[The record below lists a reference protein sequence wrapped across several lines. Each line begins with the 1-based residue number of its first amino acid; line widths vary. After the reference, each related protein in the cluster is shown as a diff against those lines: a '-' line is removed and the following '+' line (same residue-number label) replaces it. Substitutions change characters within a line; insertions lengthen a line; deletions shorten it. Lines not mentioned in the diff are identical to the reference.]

1 MTTNSDF
8 VEQRI
13 VGAVRFLLAG
23 RVNEILCDSEFTI
36 PVIEFGDYCRATVVT
51 PEITLVSCERTEK
64 ERIIRL
70 DAYSLTVAFSLP
82 PSPESE
88 LHCYAFAG
96 AVSKAVYDNPT
107 LGGLADWCSVTGKKF
122 MPPKSAHNGEAWK
135 LEIGLRVTVALNN
148 ERGSFL

>member
-1 MTTNSDF
+1 MTTNNDF

-23 RVNEILCDSEFTI
+23 RVNEILRESEFTI
-36 PVIEFGDYCRATVVT
+36 PVIEVGDYCGVTVVT
-51 PEITLVSCERTEK
+51 PEITLASCERTEK

-70 DAYSLTVAFSLP
+70 DAYSLTLAFSLP

-107 LGGLADWCSVTGKKF
+107 LGGLVDWCSVTGKKF
-122 MPPKSAHNGEAWK
+122 MTPKKPHCGDGWGVVIS
-135 LEIGLRVTVALNN
+135 LRITIQISN
-148 ERGSFL
+148 

>member
-1 MTTNSDF
+1 MTTNNDF

-23 RVNEILCDSEFTI
+23 RVNEILRESEFTI
-36 PVIEFGDYCRATVVT
+36 PVIEVGDYCGVTVVT
-51 PEITLVSCERTEK
+51 PEITLASCERTEK

-70 DAYSLTVAFSLP
+70 DAYSLTLAFSLP

-96 AVSKAVYDNPT
+96 AVGKAVFDDPT
-107 LGGLADWCSVTGKKF
+107 LGGIADRVVITGKKF
-122 MPPKSAHNGEAWK
+122 VPPKRPHCGDGWK
-135 LEIGLRVTVALNN
+135 LEIGLRVTVGMRN
-148 ERGSFL
+148 